1 MSLTIHNCANM
12 TTVDIRER
20 RRQRILQNAEKRLST
35 ILKGPDGDER
45 RQTPCIDGFTSLNDE
60 GRSNGEAKK
69 HEDIGQEIN
78 IPFVKPTYYGFMDQ
92 NRFWIMIAL
101 GLFFR
106 LAVMFELLNYV
117 FLSFTTIFFS
127 WELLVKISQRTLF
140 SRYPKNDFLV
150 NMLMVTGLNG
160 RLVVWCQFILNLLF
174 EFTMDACVMSL
185 SFICFHLLFITC
197 KYLTESGC
205 CS

>member
-1 MSLTIHNCANM
+1 MSLLTIHNCANM
-12 TTVDIRER
+12 ATVDLRER
-20 RRQRILQNAEKRLST
+20 RRQKILQNAEKRLST
-35 ILKGPDGDER
+35 ILKGPDGSEN
-45 RQTPCIDGFTSLNDE
+45 RQAPCMDGFASLNDE
-60 GRSNGEAKK
+60 ERSEGDVEK
-69 HEDIGQEIN
+69 HEDVQTIN
-78 IPFVKPTYYGFMDQ
+78 LPIVKPNHCGFVDQ

-127 WELLVKISQRTLF
+127 WELLVTFSNRTLF
-140 SRYPKNDFLV
+140 RRYPKNDFLV
-150 NMLMVTGLNG
+150 NMLMVTGLNE
-160 RLVVWCQFILNLLF
+160 RLVVWTQFIFNLLL
-174 EFTMDACVMSL
+174 EFTMDACVMSF